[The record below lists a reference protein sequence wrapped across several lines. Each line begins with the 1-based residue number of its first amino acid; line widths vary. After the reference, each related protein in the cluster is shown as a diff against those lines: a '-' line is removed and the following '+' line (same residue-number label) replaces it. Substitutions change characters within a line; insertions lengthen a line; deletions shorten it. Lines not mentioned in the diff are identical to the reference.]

1 MEQTVQE
8 KSTTFPAHTP
18 VVIIAAFACVYAGY
32 LLYNAPFFHFD
43 RLPQFIQSTYNFV
56 HNFYDI
62 INMLA
67 VSLLEIFREIAVRLI
82 LRRDSGKRR
91 FLSVFISTLVM
102 FLCLVVAIMGGMK
115 IAEEAKERDWLHN
128 IYKNECESSET
139 DTLISAETA
148 DNSLN
153 VYYVNIKYD
162 PDQTPSKEVIAYR
175 INDIKPENSA
185 FYDYIKNPLSAIAQW
200 LKHSEYLNYKMILEP
215 IYQEPANTLV
225 VIEEI
230 LVTQNGKPLIKQ
242 NSIDP
247 QRISYGYLAEEM
259 ETNTFYPTPKGY
271 LIDFQECDNRYV
283 QWHNSDMVLVDETN
297 TVYFEDWFIDNNTPF
312 FLTARKLKGLLGE
325 RLPEFTD
332 SELSITIKSLEYE
345 SEPMAVSPP
354 LEMTTRE
361 GRILYHFV
369 DGQNDFYFA
378 INSLAN
384 GYKAIE
390 KGSSEENNYRLLCE
404 LAIG

>member
-1 MEQTVQE
+1 
-8 KSTTFPAHTP
+8 
-18 VVIIAAFACVYAGY
+18 
-32 LLYNAPFFHFD
+32 
-43 RLPQFIQSTYNFV
+43 
-56 HNFYDI
+56 
-62 INMLA
+62 
-67 VSLLEIFREIAVRLI
+67 
-82 LRRDSGKRR
+82 
-91 FLSVFISTLVM
+91 
-102 FLCLVVAIMGGMK
+102 
-115 IAEEAKERDWLHN
+115 
-128 IYKNECESSET
+128 
-139 DTLISAETA
+139 
-148 DNSLN
+148 
-153 VYYVNIKYD
+153 
-162 PDQTPSKEVIAYR
+162 
-175 INDIKPENSA
+175 
-185 FYDYIKNPLSAIAQW
+185 
-200 LKHSEYLNYKMILEP
+200 MILEP

-297 TVYFEDWFIDNNTPF
+297 TVYFEDWFINNNTPF